1 MPPTDST
8 SWGLPDTVC
17 VLGLRLRSARIS
29 KTAARTRPRSCA
41 TLCQDLRGALSA
53 DTSVIGGCV
62 DAEFEKASQLLMETF
77 RRSEATL
84 VISSLTLLEL
94 ASAPAAVQAALSRVP
109 EADREYVEL
118 TEDAVVL
125 ADLYIDAGAIGAK
138 NRADAQHIAV
148 ATVSRVGV
156 LVSWNFRHIVNLRK
170 IQAYNSVNLREG
182 YPTLEIRTPRE
193 VIDHGQ
199 D

>member
-1 MPPTDST
+1 MMK
-8 SWGLPDTVC
+8 
-17 VLGLRLRSARIS
+17 RRIY
-29 KTAARTRPRSCA
+29 
-41 TLCQDLRGALSA
+41 A

-62 DAEFEKASQLLMETF
+62 DAESQLLMETF

-125 ADLYIDAGAIGAK
+125 ANLSIDAGAIGAK

>member
-1 MPPTDST
+1 MMK
-8 SWGLPDTVC
+8 
-17 VLGLRLRSARIS
+17 RRIY
-29 KTAARTRPRSCA
+29 
-41 TLCQDLRGALSA
+41 A

-62 DAEFEKASQLLMETF
+62 DAEFERASQLLMETF

-125 ADLYIDAGAIGAK
+125 ANLYFDAGAIGAK

-156 LVSWNFRHIVNLRK
+156 LVSGNFRHTVNL
-170 IQAYNSVNLREG
+170 
-182 YPTLEIRTPRE
+182 
-193 VIDHGQ
+193 
-199 D
+199 

>member
-1 MPPTDST
+1 MMK
-8 SWGLPDTVC
+8 
-17 VLGLRLRSARIS
+17 RRIY
-29 KTAARTRPRSCA
+29 
-41 TLCQDLRGALSA
+41 A

-125 ADLYIDAGAIGAK
+125 ANLYIDAGAIGAK

-193 VIDHGQ
+193 LIDHGQ

>member
-1 MPPTDST
+1 MMK
-8 SWGLPDTVC
+8 
-17 VLGLRLRSARIS
+17 RRIY
-29 KTAARTRPRSCA
+29 
-41 TLCQDLRGALSA
+41 A

-77 RRSEATL
+77 RRREATL

-125 ADLYIDAGAIGAK
+125 ANLYIDAGAIGVK

>member
-1 MPPTDST
+1 MMK
-8 SWGLPDTVC
+8 
-17 VLGLRLRSARIS
+17 RRIY
-29 KTAARTRPRSCA
+29 
-41 TLCQDLRGALSA
+41 A

-125 ADLYIDAGAIGAK
+125 ANLYIDAGAIGAK
-138 NRADAQHIAV
+138 NRADAQHME
-148 ATVSRVGV
+148 RC
-156 LVSWNFRHIVNLRK
+156 RC
-170 IQAYNSVNLREG
+170 
-182 YPTLEIRTPRE
+182 
-193 VIDHGQ
+193 HGQ
-199 D
+199 PSRSVGELELQTHRQFAKDTGI

>member
-1 MPPTDST
+1 MMK
-8 SWGLPDTVC
+8 
-17 VLGLRLRSARIS
+17 RRIY
-29 KTAARTRPRSCA
+29 
-41 TLCQDLRGALSA
+41 A

-125 ADLYIDAGAIGAK
+125 ANLYIDAGAIGVK

>member
-1 MPPTDST
+1 MMK
-8 SWGLPDTVC
+8 
-17 VLGLRLRSARIS
+17 RRIY
-29 KTAARTRPRSCA
+29 
-41 TLCQDLRGALSA
+41 A

-62 DAEFEKASQLLMETF
+62 DAELEKASQLLMETF

-125 ADLYIDAGAIGAK
+125 ANLYIDAGAIGAK
-138 NRADAQHIAV
+138 NRADAQHITV

-170 IQAYNSVNLREG
+170 IQAYNSVNLRKG
-182 YPTLEIRTPRE
+182 YPTLEIRTLRE

>member
-1 MPPTDST
+1 M
-8 SWGLPDTVC
+8 
-17 VLGLRLRSARIS
+17 
-29 KTAARTRPRSCA
+29 
-41 TLCQDLRGALSA
+41 
-53 DTSVIGGCV
+53 
-62 DAEFEKASQLLMETF
+62 
-77 RRSEATL
+77 
-84 VISSLTLLEL
+84 
-94 ASAPAAVQAALSRVP
+94 
-109 EADREYVEL
+109 

-125 ADLYIDAGAIGAK
+125 ANLYIDAGAIGAK

>member
-1 MPPTDST
+1 MMK
-8 SWGLPDTVC
+8 
-17 VLGLRLRSARIS
+17 RRIY
-29 KTAARTRPRSCA
+29 
-41 TLCQDLRGALSA
+41 A

-62 DAEFEKASQLLMETF
+62 DAESQLLMETF

-109 EADREYVEL
+109 EADHEYVEL

-125 ADLYIDAGAIGAK
+125 ANLSIDAGALGAK

-182 YPTLEIRTPRE
+182 YPTLEIRIPRE

>member
-1 MPPTDST
+1 MK
-8 SWGLPDTVC
+8 
-17 VLGLRLRSARIS
+17 RRIY
-29 KTAARTRPRSCA
+29 
-41 TLCQDLRGALSA
+41 A

-125 ADLYIDAGAIGAK
+125 ANLYIDAGAIGAK

>member
-1 MPPTDST
+1 MMK
-8 SWGLPDTVC
+8 
-17 VLGLRLRSARIS
+17 RRIY
-29 KTAARTRPRSCA
+29 
-41 TLCQDLRGALSA
+41 A

-125 ADLYIDAGAIGAK
+125 ANLYIDAGAIGAK

-148 ATVSRVGV
+148 ATVSRIGV

>member
-1 MPPTDST
+1 MMK
-8 SWGLPDTVC
+8 
-17 VLGLRLRSARIS
+17 RRIY
-29 KTAARTRPRSCA
+29 
-41 TLCQDLRGALSA
+41 A

-125 ADLYIDAGAIGAK
+125 ANLYIDAGAIGAK

>member
-1 MPPTDST
+1 MMK
-8 SWGLPDTVC
+8 
-17 VLGLRLRSARIS
+17 RRIY
-29 KTAARTRPRSCA
+29 
-41 TLCQDLRGALSA
+41 A

-94 ASAPAAVQAALSRVP
+94 ASAPAAVQAALGRVP

-125 ADLYIDAGAIGAK
+125 ANLYIDAGAIGAK

>member
-1 MPPTDST
+1 MMK
-8 SWGLPDTVC
+8 
-17 VLGLRLRSARIS
+17 RRIY
-29 KTAARTRPRSCA
+29 
-41 TLCQDLRGALSA
+41 A

-125 ADLYIDAGAIGAK
+125 ANLYIDAGAIGAK

-170 IQAYNSVNLREG
+170 IQAYDSVNLREG

-193 VIDHGQ
+193 VVDHGQ